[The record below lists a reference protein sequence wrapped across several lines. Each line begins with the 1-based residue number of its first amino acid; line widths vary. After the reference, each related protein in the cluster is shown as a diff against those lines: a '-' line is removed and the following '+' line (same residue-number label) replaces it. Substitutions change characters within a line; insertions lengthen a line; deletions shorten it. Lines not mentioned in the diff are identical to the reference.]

1 MMTGLRKEQK
11 IIVLGDLH
19 LGKKRRQYPE
29 RDADVLIALREV
41 ITEEAPDVVIFAGDL
56 FDSPSPPLWLVRSVL
71 DILHPDQSLASYGQK
86 MFSFFIMGNHD
97 KGISGSSL
105 DVFASSALIGA
116 HRVIWQ
122 WLDGSTFYAGDQ
134 FKNRANLRGFVLAA
148 YGSQKDLELTARG
161 PTEIFIGHGTHPES
175 PLAPPIE
182 HMNMREVVFPPRED
196 EPRED
201 LTIILGHLHG
211 AHEFHDRKGRRVIYT
226 GPLVQTAQGE
236 GDPGYVC
243 IRRALAR
250 REDAEK
256 SSFRFPGHATIRLK
270 KAPFGRRFVDF
281 SEWDGDPKAIVRA
294 VCHTEEEKQMAEAA
308 LALAQVERYEV
319 LYRPQHKLSQVS
331 KVVLDG
337 FSSGGVTQAY
347 IRYRKALGKE
357 PVPQVV
363 QILRAVG

>member
-1 MMTGLRKEQK
+1 MTGLQDEQK

-19 LGKKRRQYPE
+19 LGKKRRHYPE
-29 RDADVLIALREV
+29 RDADVLIALRDV
-41 ITEEAPDVVIFAGDL
+41 ITNEAPDVVIFAGDL
-56 FDSPSPPLWLVRSVL
+56 FDSPSPPLWLVRGVL
-71 DILHPDQSLASYGQK
+71 DILHPDRTLASSRQK

-97 KGISGSSL
+97 KGVSGSSL
-105 DVFASSALIGA
+105 DVFASSALVDE
-116 HRVIWQ
+116 HRVIWS
-122 WLDGSTFYAGDQ
+122 WFDGATFYPGPQAGH
-134 FKNRANLRGFVLAA
+134 RTNLNGFVMAA
-148 YGSQKDLELTARG
+148 YASQKDMELTARG
-161 PTEIFIGHGTHPES
+161 PVEVFIGHGTHPES

-196 EPRED
+196 EPGNE

-211 AHEFHDRKGRRVIYT
+211 AHEFYDRKGRRVIYT

-243 IRRALAR
+243 IRRALAK
-250 REDAEK
+250 REDAEQ
-256 SSFRFPGHATIRLK
+256 SSFRYPGHATIRLK
-270 KAPFGRRFVDF
+270 PAPYGRRFVDF

-308 LALAQVERYEV
+308 LALAQVEHYEV
-319 LYRPQHKLSQVS
+319 LYRPQHKLSQMS

-347 IRYRKALGKE
+347 VRYRKALGKE